1 MIHLLMD
8 IDTLH
13 SSRNI
18 ERLRLII
25 AALCYYIIYAI
36 NILMGLL
43 YVVRSR
49 GYNYVNMGTCAY
61 LTFMKII

>member
-36 NILMGLL
+36 IILMGLL
-43 YVVRSR
+43 YSH
-49 GYNYVNMGTCAY
+49 MW
-61 LTFMKII
+61 